1 MAVYILV
8 GGRWCDRER
17 SYLTH
22 FMPPCAPLRA
32 HCPPFAPIS
41 QPPPPSPLQPFL
53 VFLLFSQH
61 VLLSSA
67 LNSSHLNHSSS
78 SSCSLSHPSG
88 TGLLSALQEPLLAHG
103 KHHCCHL
110 RLGGVGRVMG
120 VGRDGEDEW
129 WRTGDTAVI
138 VREEKTCRR
147 VKYRLPESRT
157 LNYSEEW
164 GSW

>member
-8 GGRWCDRER
+8 GDRWCDRER
-17 SYLTH
+17 SYLT
-22 FMPPCAPLRA
+22 LRA
-32 HCPPFAPIS
+32 PVCSVHVALRLL
-41 QPPPPSPLQPFL
+41 PSPSPPN
-53 VFLLFSQH
+53 LLYSLSFSFCFFSQH

-67 LNSSHLNHSSS
+67 LNSYHRNHSSS
-78 SSCSLSHPSG
+78 SSSSLSHPAG
-88 TGLLSALQEPLLAHG
+88 TGLLSALQEPLAHG

-129 WRTGDTAVI
+129 WKTSDTAVI

-157 LNYSEEW
+157 LNYSEEC